1 MDRMWLG
8 LTDKIETRLLR
19 GRPVESDMISDGGGN
34 DDLGASTD
42 DETFSEVISCWSSH
56 PQKHRLCLATE
67 MSVYRWRR
75 LLGHCTMFEYVY
87 GIAIFVETYC

>member
-1 MDRMWLG
+1 MG
-8 LTDKIETRLLR
+8 LTDEIETRLLR
-19 GRPVESDMISDGGGN
+19 GCLVESDVISDGGGK

-42 DETFSEVISCWSSH
+42 DETVSEVFRCWSSH

-67 MSVYRWRR
+67 TSVYRWRR

-87 GIAIFVETYC
+87 GIAIFVETSC